1 MTARATGLDRRA
13 RDRKGKSS
21 DSPVIPDRRVASDS
35 PSLSLGG
42 HQLKSRNKYTNKN
55 KSLRK
60 YSYYNAPA
68 SPHVTP

>member
-1 MTARATGLDRRA
+1 MTARATGLDKGG

-42 HQLKSRNKYTNKN
+42 HQLKTENK
-55 KSLRK
+55 
-60 YSYYNAPA
+60 
-68 SPHVTP
+68 